1 MAKKVYI
8 PQDIAEVGKTY
19 LQDRGY
25 EIVMGTSTDAGTVVE
40 EAQGAEGVLLRLM
53 PFTKEIIQQLPNL
66 KVIARHGVGFDNVDV
81 ASATEAGVWVTI
93 TPMANASSVAETTLT
108 LLLNLAKRIQSDV
121 DHMRQ
126 GDFFYK
132 NHNKGMDLAGKT
144 VGLVGYGKIGREFAR
159 KMGALDVDVLV
170 HDPFIKEC
178 EYGQLVSRDE
188 LLAKADFVS
197 LHLPATAET
206 EGSFG
211 AGEFKKMKNS
221 ASLINVARGSL
232 VDEPALIAALENG
245 DIAGAALDV
254 YSQEPLPLDHPFYSM
269 ENVLLTPHIASNTV
283 ETMDRMAFH
292 AAQEIHRVLSGGNPE
307 WPVNRV

>member
-66 KVIARHGVGFDNVDV
+66 KVIARHGVGFDNVDI

-132 NHNKGMDLAGKT
+132 NQNKGMDLAGKT

-170 HDPFIKEC
+170 HDPFIKAC

-211 AGEFKKMKNS
+211 AAEFKKMKNS

-283 ETMDRMAFH
+283 ETMDRMALH

>member
-1 MAKKVYI
+1 MAKKVFI

-25 EIVMGTSTDAGTVVE
+25 EIVMGTSTDAGAVVE

-132 NHNKGMDLAGKT
+132 NQNKGMDLAGKT

-283 ETMDRMAFH
+283 ETMDRMALH
-292 AAQEIHRVLSGGNPE
+292 AAREIHRVLSGGNPE